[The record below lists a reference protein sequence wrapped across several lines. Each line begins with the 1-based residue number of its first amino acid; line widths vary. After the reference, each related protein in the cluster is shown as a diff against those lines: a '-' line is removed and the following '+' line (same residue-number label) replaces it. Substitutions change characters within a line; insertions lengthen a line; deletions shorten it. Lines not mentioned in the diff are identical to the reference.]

1 MKTTKKMMLFVAT
14 LFVATFA
21 LSSCLSDDNETKK
34 PTVEEQAGYQRT
46 MAGTYGSTLR
56 FFYPLFNNAVKYD
69 SLKHYSFDVT
79 ADSTIT
85 MRDFPVCKL
94 DSAIVISK
102 DNHSDS
108 AVEFAAL
115 RTAIHESNATAKLT
129 AKYFVPYDKCVIE
142 YGYSFLVLPMTIKQS
157 FFYNGKSHDVYFMFD
172 ILGSC
177 GGKFLSSNFT
187 DRVFEYTMVLSGI
200 CVDKYSAEGLIPTQ
214 YFRQVLI
221 TSTTK

>member
-21 LSSCLSDDNETKK
+21 LSSCLSDDNETKV

-56 FFYPLFNNAVKYD
+56 FFYPSFNNVVKYD
-69 SLKHYSFDVT
+69 SLKHYSWDVT

-85 MRDFPVCKL
+85 MRNFPVCKL

-129 AKYFVPYDKCVIE
+129 AKYFVPYDKSVVE
-142 YGYSFLVLPMTIKQS
+142 YGYSFLVLPMTIKQP

-172 ILGSC
+172 IS

-187 DRVFEYTMVLSGI
+187 DRVFEYNMVLSGI

>member
-1 MKTTKKMMLFVAT
+1 MKTTKKLMLFVAT

-21 LSSCLSDDNETKK
+21 LSSCLSDDNETKV

-56 FFYPLFNNAVKYD
+56 FFYPSFNNVVKYD
-69 SLKHYSFDVT
+69 SLKHYSWDVT

-85 MRDFPVCKL
+85 MRNFPVCKL
-94 DSAIVISK
+94 DSAFVISK

-129 AKYFVPYDKCVIE
+129 AKYFVPYDKSVVE

-172 ILGSC
+172 IS

-187 DRVFEYTMVLSGI
+187 DRVFEYNIVLSGI